1 MAAIRGDAPFIVH
14 PDGLGWVYAPT
25 GLVDGPL
32 PTHYEPHESPFQ
44 NPLYGQDANPTRQ
57 TNERPENPYNPP
69 AGQPGAEV
77 FPFVLTTYRLTEHHT
92 AGGMSRTVEHLAEL
106 QPELF
111 CEVSP
116 QLAAQRGLEHGGWAT
131 IVTTRAAIEARVL
144 VTDRIQPLPIGART
158 AHQVGMP
165 YHFGRRG
172 LVTGDSVNDLLP
184 LVLDLNT
191 HISEYKVATCD
202 IQPGR
207 RPRGRALLAYV
218 EEYRRRA
225 GVAT

>member
-1 MAAIRGDAPFIVH
+1 MALIDAP
-14 PDGLGWVYAPT
+14 
-25 GLVDGPL
+25 
-32 PTHYEPHESPFQ
+32 
-44 NPLYGQDANPTRQ
+44 
-57 TNERPENPYNPP
+57 
-69 AGQPGAEV
+69 
-77 FPFVLTTYRLTEHHT
+77 
-92 AGGMSRTVEHLAEL
+92 
-106 QPELF
+106 
-111 CEVSP
+111 
-116 QLAAQRGLEHGGWAT
+116 
-131 IVTTRAAIEARVL
+131 ARVL
-144 VTDRIQPLPIGART
+144 RSGGRILIVDMLPHDRTEYQQQMGHVWLGFPEHQLRRLLTGAGFVSARIQPLPIGART

-225 GVAT
+225 GVAV